1 MGSKEKE
8 EDLEEDEESEEKEDE
23 EKEDLDLTIE
33 KPKRIKKIKKEVIDD
48 SAFLKFVEENIEKDK
63 REERPV
69 KNLEQAATIFSG
81 FEKRSDPISEISEE
95 KDTLK
100 YISST
105 ASENKKYITPGRD
118 IEVAPTSIST
128 NEEEFRRRIVSSREN
143 NLSIIQGPSYPKGSF
158 DSIEKYVRPE
168 FSNPEDLRKEIS
180 GDKKTKGMYTPSGS

>member
-1 MGSKEKE
+1 MDSKEKE
-8 EDLEEDEESEEKEDE
+8 EDLEEDEDSEEKEDE

-48 SAFLKFVEENIEKDK
+48 SAFLKFVEENIKKDK
-63 REERPV
+63 KEERPV
-69 KNLEQAATIFSG
+69 KNLEQAATIFPG
-81 FEKRSDPISEISEE
+81 FEKRSDPMSEISEE
-95 KDTLK
+95 KDPLS

-105 ASENKKYITPGRD
+105 SSENKKYITPGRD
-118 IEVAPTSIST
+118 IEVAPTSTFT

-158 DSIEKYVRPE
+158 DSVEKYVRPE

-180 GDKKTKGMYTPSGS
+180 EDKKTKVRYTPSGY